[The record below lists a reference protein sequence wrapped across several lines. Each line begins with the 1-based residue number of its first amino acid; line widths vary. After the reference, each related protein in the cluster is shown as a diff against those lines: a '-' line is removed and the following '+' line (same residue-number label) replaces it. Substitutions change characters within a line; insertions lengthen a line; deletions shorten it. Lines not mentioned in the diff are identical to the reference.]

1 MSQHDQIIKAIE
13 AECGLQPKAES
24 QASTCIPKFRMLPK
38 FRNAQSA
45 TPASQK
51 GPGQPQKGRERL
63 CSLCK
68 TVPSQWSH
76 CQPCHSLY
84 NRVYHCKTGL
94 DIESIKVWDKIDKG
108 NKADFIRSCRALTS
122 FELKARMKQF
132 ISREQQS
139 MITTSLCGTGRFL
152 DKQGLQLKYE
162 DKPYQLKHILENA
175 NMVVDPITD
184 LP

>member
-1 MSQHDQIIKAIE
+1 MSQHDQIIKAIQ

-24 QASTCIPKFRMLPK
+24 QASACIPKFRGLPPAPQGS
-38 FRNAQSA
+38 NAESA
-45 TPASQK
+45 KPKSQK
-51 GPGQPQKGRERL
+51 GPGKPQKGRERL

-68 TVPSQWSH
+68 TVQSLRSH

-94 DIESIKVWDKIDKG
+94 DIESINVWDKIDKG

-132 ISREQQS
+132 ISQEQKS
-139 MITTSLCGTGRFL
+139 MLRTTSLRGTGTFL
-152 DKQGLQLKYE
+152 DMRDFQLKYK
-162 DKPYQLKHILENA
+162 DKPYQFKYILGKRKSLLTN
-175 NMVVDPITD
+175 
-184 LP
+184 